1 MRTAIVL
8 AFAAIAGAAAAGV
21 EATTAPDLRD
31 IVRRSVSHHQMNWAL
46 KRQYTFV
53 ERTTEKEYDPS
64 GKLKSNE
71 SKVYDVSILYDEPY
85 ERLVEKNGKP
95 LSEKDQQKERDKL
108 SKFMD
113 KRAHDTPEQAQKRVA
128 KLEKERE
135 KEVDYLREIPDAYD
149 FKLLGEEKVDGK
161 DCWVIQAEPHPG
173 YQAKQGDAKYF
184 AKIRGKIWIDKVDY
198 QWAKVDAETID
209 TISFGLVLFRLF
221 KGSRLEFEQTRVN
234 DEVWLPKVEKI
245 TAAGR
250 LGLFKKASY
259 ESLVTFENF
268 RKFQSDSKIVSSG
281 EVK

>member
-1 MRTAIVL
+1 VRTAL
-8 AFAAIAGAAAAGV
+8 AIIFAAAACA
-21 EATTAPDLRD
+21 EAPTAPDLRE
-31 IVRRSVSHHQMNWAL
+31 IVRRSVSHHQMNWAV
-46 KRQYTFV
+46 KRQYTCV
-53 ERTTEKEYDPS
+53 ERTTEKEFDSS

-71 SKVYDVSILYDEPY
+71 AKVYDVSILYDEPY
-85 ERLVEKNGKP
+85 ERLIEKNGKP
-95 LSEKDQQKERDKL
+95 LSGKDDQKERDKL
-108 SKFMD
+108 AKFME
-113 KRAHDTPEQAQKRVA
+113 KRAHDTPEQAQKRAA

-149 FKLLGEEKVDGK
+149 FRLLGEEKVDGK
-161 DCWVIQAEPHPG
+161 DTWIIQAEPHPG

-184 AKIRGKIWIDKVDY
+184 AKIHGKIWIDKADY
-198 QWAKVDAETID
+198 QWAKVDAETMD

-234 DEVWLPKVEKI
+234 DEVWLPKLEKI

-268 RKFQSDSKIVSSG
+268 RKFQSDSKIVSAS

>member
-1 MRTAIVL
+1 VRTVL
-8 AFAAIAGAAAAGV
+8 AIIFAAAACA
-21 EATTAPDLRD
+21 EAPTAPDLRE

-46 KRQYTFV
+46 KRQYTCV
-53 ERTTEKEYDPS
+53 ERTTEKEFDPG
-64 GKLKSNE
+64 GKVKSNE

-85 ERLVEKNGKP
+85 ERLIEKNGKP
-95 LSEKDQQKERDKL
+95 LSGKDDQKERDKL
-108 SKFMD
+108 ARFME

-149 FKLLGEEKVDGK
+149 FRSLGEEKVDGK
-161 DCWVIQAEPHPG
+161 DTWVIQAEPHPG

-184 AKIRGKIWIDKVDY
+184 AKIHGKIWIDKADY
-198 QWAKVDAETID
+198 QWAKVDAETMD
-209 TISFGLVLFRLF
+209 TISFGVVLFRLF

-234 DEVWLPKVEKI
+234 DEVWLPKLEKI

-250 LGLFKKASY
+250 LGLFKKASF

-268 RKFQSDSKIVSSG
+268 RKFQSDSKIVSAS